1 MDRPESEQ
9 CRDGVVFTGTS
20 CCVSWIGTHNHFLDA
35 VRNFPLTWTMVTIIT
50 GITAPFSVIIDGVVL
65 VLATVTDY
73 SGSHYQCCL
82 YYERIGW
89 TAWVRRASGMP

>member
-1 MDRPESEQ
+1 MVWFSLEPA
-9 CRDGVVFTGTS
+9 VVSHGLVRS
-20 CCVSWIGTHNHFLDA
+20 NHLLDT

-89 TAWVRRASGMP
+89 TAWVRRTYGMP